1 MFFKFFFENNK
12 KNSVCVDIIN
22 LLGILFC
29 GIGMIYEKGM
39 MYYLFLEDEDRRLKK
54 TRADEI
60 VLAL

>member
-12 KNSVCVDIIN
+12 KKYCVCVDIIN

-29 GIGMIYEKGM
+29 GVGMIFEKGM

-54 TRADEI
+54 NSC
-60 VLAL
+60 